1 MDIRNL
7 KDCFAKFAT
16 GVMIAATGRGDNSD
30 VHGLTINSFS
40 SVSLEPPLVL
50 FSVGNDSSN
59 LEKFRNNSF
68 FTLNILSAD
77 QKDIAAEF
85 AKPSNEEKFLKSK
98 YLFSANGCPIFEGV
112 MAYMECKIDKIILA
126 GDHHIIIGEVVDF
139 NNNSSDQSPLLYFK
153 SQFNKL

>member
-16 GVMIAATGRGDNSD
+16 GVMIAATGSGDNSD

-50 FSVGNDSSN
+50 FSVGNESSN
-59 LEKFRNNSF
+59 LEQFRNNSF

-77 QKDIAAEF
+77 QQDLAVEF
-85 AKPSNEEKFLKSK
+85 AKPANKDKFLTSQ
-98 YLFSANGCPIFEGV
+98 YSFSANGCPVFEGV
-112 MAYMECKIDKIILA
+112 MAYMECKIDKIIAA
-126 GDHHIIIGEVVDF
+126 GDHHIIIGEVVGF
-139 NNNSSDQSPLLYFK
+139 NHNNSDQSPLLYFK